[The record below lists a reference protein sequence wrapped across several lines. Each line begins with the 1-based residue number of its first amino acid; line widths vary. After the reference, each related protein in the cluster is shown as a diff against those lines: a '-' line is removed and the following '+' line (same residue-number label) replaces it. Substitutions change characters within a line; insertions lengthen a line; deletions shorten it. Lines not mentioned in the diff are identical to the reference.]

1 LAPFDD
7 SNLIIGEDA
16 AGYKKVGKTRV
27 VGCRAF
33 TTLAHLLIGCASS
46 GGRHIVIA
54 AAGLDVV
61 PIFGMTVVT

>member
-1 LAPFDD
+1 LASFDD

-33 TTLAHLLIGCASS
+33 TTLAHLYEEAPA
-46 GGRHIVIA
+46 GRGFFLLVA
-54 AAGLDVV
+54 PVAAG
-61 PIFGMTVVT
+61 VTS